1 MVWFDDKLKTLNL
14 EDEEYFWKQRVK
26 VTCSSKRWRKKISKA
41 CCFDQMHKDGCQWF
55 SDRERE
61 DKVSISYDSYFE

>member
-1 MVWFDDKLKTLNL
+1 MKNIFENKELKLLAPRK
-14 EDEEYFWKQRVK
+14 DEE
-26 VTCSSKRWRKKISKA
+26 KKISKA